1 MHVQETVF
9 PRGAGITGSYNED
22 PLAIKVI
29 TAFFAGLAMYNA
41 LELLVIVFLTFS
53 RYNGLYFWSLLIA
66 SWGIIPF
73 SLGILIKFFNLI
85 PGNAWVSELLL
96 TIGWWAMVTGQSV
109 VLWSRLHLI
118 LTGTRGARVLQ
129 WTKWMIIFDA
139 IILHI
144 PNSTLNTGSNG
155 IFGPNIKPFLQGFN
169 IYEKVQMCGFFVQ
182 ETILSTI
189 YIIAAVHI
197 LKTSLRP
204 GTRNI
209 LYQLFAI
216 NVIIIVL
223 DIALL
228 SCEFANLY
236 IIETTFKGVV
246 YSIKLK
252 LEFAVL
258 GKLVQFV
265 CWNGNGSLGTR
276 HSSVWTNDDKEAS
289 SFGGM
294 PDFLVPSS
302 TAEVVN
308 TTPQLL
314 RHVSFSA
321 RVGIDFKEPSFGAV
335 IDADPGDRVELVA
348 MAAPVYS
355 EDAGARL
362 YRHYEEAAKRTSMV

>member
-1 MHVQETVF
+1 MLLQGSMFSRST
-9 PRGAGITGSYNED
+9 GITGSYNED

-53 RYNGLYFWSLLIA
+53 RYSGVYFWSLLVA

-73 SLGILIKFFNLI
+73 SLGILIKYFNLI
-85 PGNAWVSELLL
+85 PGNTWVSELLL
-96 TIGWWAMVTGQSV
+96 TIGWWTMVTGQSV
-109 VLWSRLHLI
+109 VLWSRLHLM
-118 LTGTRGARVLQ
+118 LTGTRGTRILT
-129 WTKWMIIFDA
+129 WTKWIIIIDA

-155 IFGPNIKPFLQGFN
+155 IFGPNIKPFLDGFN
-169 IYEKVQMCGFFVQ
+169 IYEKVQMCGFFAQ
-182 ETILSTI
+182 ETLLSTI
-189 YIIAAVHI
+189 YIIAAVRI

-265 CWNGNGSLGTR
+265 CWNGNGSMKR
-276 HSSVWTNDDKEAS
+276 RRSSVWTDDENDV
-289 SFGGM
+289 FGGM
-294 PDFLVPSS
+294 PGFVIPSS
-302 TAEVVN
+302 GLEGSDTA
-308 TTPQLL
+308 PRLL
-314 RHVSFSA
+314 RHVSLSA
-321 RVGIDFKEPSFGAV
+321 RVGIDFKEPAFGDLAGT
-335 IDADPGDRVELVA
+335 DAGDREGVVA
-348 MAAPVYS
+348 VAARIYT
-355 EDAGARL
+355 EDAESRL
-362 YRHYEEAAKRTSMV
+362 YRHYEEAATRTLVV

>member
-1 MHVQETVF
+1 MPSQESLS
-9 PRGAGITGSYNED
+9 PRSTGITGSYTSD
-22 PLAIKVI
+22 PLALKII

-53 RYNGLYFWSLLIA
+53 RYRGVYFWSLLIA

-73 SLGILIKFFNLI
+73 SVGILIKYFALI
-85 PGNAWVSELLL
+85 PNNAWVSELLL
-96 TIGWWAMVTGQSV
+96 TIGWWTMVTGQSV
-109 VLWSRLHLI
+109 VLWSRLHLM
-118 LTGTRGARVLQ
+118 LTGTRGARILK
-129 WTKWMIIFDA
+129 WTKWMIITNA

-155 IFGPNIKPFLQGFN
+155 VFGPDIAHFLAGFN
-169 IYEKVQMCGFFVQ
+169 VYEKVQMCGFFAQ
-182 ETILSTI
+182 ETLLSTI
-189 YIIAAVHI
+189 YIVAAVHI

-204 GTRNI
+204 GTRSI

-246 YSIKLK
+246 YSVKLK

-265 CWNGNGSLGTR
+265 CWNGNVSLER
-276 HSSVWTNDDKEAS
+276 RKSSVWTDDEKDG
-289 SFGGM
+289 FRGM
-294 PDFLVPSS
+294 PEFVIPSQGQGEMEM
-302 TAEVVN
+302 A
-308 TTPQLL
+308 PRLL
-314 RHVSFSA
+314 RHVPLSA
-321 RVGIDFKEPSFGAV
+321 RVGIDFKEPTFG
-335 IDADPGDRVELVA
+335 DLADDQVDVMTVA
-348 MAAPVYS
+348 ARIYT
-355 EDAGARL
+355 EDAESRL
-362 YRHYEEAAKRTSMV
+362 YRHYEDAATRTLVV

>member
-1 MHVQETVF
+1 MIAQQSLL
-9 PRGAGITGSYNED
+9 PRSAGITGSYNED
-22 PLAIKVI
+22 PLAVKVI
-29 TAFFAGLAMYNA
+29 TAFFAGLAIYNA

-53 RYNGLYFWSLLIA
+53 RYSGVYFWSLLVA

-73 SLGILIKFFNLI
+73 SLGILIKYFNLV

-96 TIGWWAMVTGQSV
+96 TIGWWTMVTGQSV

-118 LTGTRGARVLQ
+118 LTGPRGAMILQ
-129 WTKWMIIFDA
+129 WTKWVIIIDA

-155 IFGPNIKPFLQGFN
+155 IFGPNIKPFLEGFN
-169 IYEKVQMCGFFVQ
+169 IYEKVQMSGFFAQ

-189 YIIAAVHI
+189 YIVAAVRI

-265 CWNGNGSLGTR
+265 CWNRIGTMER
-276 HSSVWTNDDKEAS
+276 RRTSVWTGDETDA
-289 SFGGM
+289 FGRM
-294 PDFLVPSS
+294 PDFVIPSS
-302 TAEVVN
+302 TSDDLYGSPRLV
-308 TTPQLL
+308 
-314 RHVSFSA
+314 RHASLSA
-321 RVGIDFKEPSFGAV
+321 RVRIDFKEPPFGGRIGA
-335 IDADPGDRVELVA
+335 AAEDRVDVVTVA
-348 MAAPVYS
+348 ARVYTES
-355 EDAGARL
+355 AESRL
-362 YRHYEEAAKRTSMV
+362 YRHYAEAATRTLVV

>member
-1 MHVQETVF
+1 MVAQEPVL
-9 PRGAGITGSYNED
+9 PRSTGITGDYNAD

-41 LELLVIVFLTFS
+41 LELIVIVFLTFS
-53 RYNGLYFWSLLIA
+53 RYNGLYFWSLLVA

-73 SLGILIKFFNLI
+73 SLGILIKYFSLI

-96 TIGWWAMVTGQSV
+96 TIGWWTMVTGQSV

-118 LTGTRGARVLQ
+118 LTGARGARILQ
-129 WTKWMIIFDA
+129 WTKRMIIIDA

-144 PNSTLNTGSNG
+144 PNSTLNSGSNG
-155 IFGPNIKPFLQGFN
+155 IFGPDIKPYLQGFN
-169 IYEKVQMCGFFVQ
+169 IYEKVQMCGFFTQ
-182 ETILSTI
+182 ETMLSTI
-189 YIIAAVHI
+189 YITAAVRI

-265 CWNGNGSLGTR
+265 CWNGNGSLER
-276 HSSVWTNDDKEAS
+276 RRSSVWSDDAKDA
-289 SFGGM
+289 FGGM
-294 PDFLVPSS
+294 PDFVIPSS
-302 TAEVVN
+302 ISEIVN
-308 TTPQLL
+308 TTPQLPE
-314 RHVSFSA
+314 HVSLHAS
-321 RVGIDFKEPSFGAV
+321 VGVDFKQLSFDAVTGA
-335 IDADPGDRVELVA
+335 AAGHHVEHVA
-348 MAAPVYS
+348 IAAPVYC
-355 EDAGARL
+355 EDAESRL
-362 YRHYEEAAKRTSMV
+362 YRHYEETARHTLVV

>member
-1 MHVQETVF
+1 MLAQESVF
-9 PRGAGITGSYNED
+9 PRSAGITGSYNED
-22 PLAIKVI
+22 PLALKVI

-53 RYNGLYFWSLLIA
+53 RYSGVYFWSLLVA
-66 SWGIIPF
+66 SWGIVPF
-73 SLGILIKFFNLI
+73 SLGILIKYFNLI

-96 TIGWWAMVTGQSV
+96 TLGWWTMVTGQSV
-109 VLWSRLHLI
+109 VLLSRLHLM
-118 LTGTRGARVLQ
+118 LTGVKGARILQ
-129 WTKWMIIFDA
+129 WTKWMIITDA

-155 IFGPNIKPFLQGFN
+155 IFGPNVKPFLRGFN
-169 IYEKVQMCGFFVQ
+169 IYEKVQMCGFFAQ
-182 ETILSTI
+182 ETLLSTI
-189 YIIAAVHI
+189 YIIAAVRI

-265 CWNGNGSLGTR
+265 CWNGNGNGSFERRRSSL
-276 HSSVWTNDDKEAS
+276 WTDDEKDG
-289 SFGGM
+289 FGGM
-294 PDFLVPSS
+294 PDFVIPSS
-302 TAEVVN
+302 MSEVSNTA
-308 TTPQLL
+308 PQLL
-314 RHVSFSA
+314 RHVSLSA
-321 RVGIDFKEPSFGAV
+321 RVGIDFKEPSTGAV
-335 IDADPGDRVELVA
+335 TGAAASDRGEVMTVA
-348 MAAPVYS
+348 AQVYS
-355 EDAGARL
+355 EDAESRL
-362 YRHYEEAAKRTSMV
+362 YRHYEEAATHTLVV